1 MVSGFFTSPCDHE
14 WIFSGDA
21 SEILSALND
30 SGFFGFS
37 KRLKRSSITIWVS
50 FSALGG
56 AAALVFEQLDVE
68 SQTLQF
74 LHHDVERLGQPRLE
88 HVLTFD
94 DRLVHAGAAGNVV
107 GLHGQH
113 LLEAE

>member
-21 SEILSALND
+21 SEIRSALND

-37 KRLKRSSITIWVS
+37 KRLKRSSITIGVS
-50 FSALGG
+50 FSALGR
-56 AAALVFEQLDVE
+56 AALVFEQLDVE

-74 LHHDVERLGQPRLE
+74 LHHDVERLGQAGLE
-88 HVLTFD
+88 HVLAFD
-94 DRLVHAGAAGNVV
+94 DRLVHA
-107 GLHGQH
+107 
-113 LLEAE
+113 